1 MECSG
6 LRVEGREGERERPRI
21 RRDKHWN
28 EEEREISDVP
38 FGLQILRQKASKIS
52 NDPILLVVVRTRHVW
67 KLGRAHGRKAEGA
80 ELSSKLWAQRGLG
93 TRDEGLE

>member
-1 MECSG
+1 M
-6 LRVEGREGERERPRI
+6 RGERARPRI

-52 NDPILLVVVRTRHVW
+52 NDLILPDVVRTRHMS
-67 KLGRAHGRKAEGA
+67 KLGRAYGRKAEGA
-80 ELSSKLWAQRGLG
+80 EFSSNLWAHRGLG